1 MKKFLFLLSISLSSL
16 FATVDTEKPLPTIV
30 LEGDNGGY
38 YSSEAWNSEMLKGKT
53 TLLMYVDPDE
63 KSKGEVFKPTIE
75 AFEKELDFDK
85 FQIVVIINL
94 GATWKPDALIK
105 TMMKSKI
112 TDYPKRTY
120 VLDVHSTLVKGWN
133 LPDDEYNTLVISK
146 DGSVVYQHAGTW
158 DKSQMK
164 KVDNT
169 VRKLIEE

>member
-1 MKKFLFLLSISLSSL
+1 MKKLLFLLSLSFTAL
-16 FATVDTEKPLPTIV
+16 FATVDTDKPLPTIV

-38 YSSEAWNSEMLKGKT
+38 YSGEAWNADMLKGKT

-94 GATWKPDALIK
+94 GGTWKPDALIR

-120 VLDVHSTLVKGWN
+120 VLDVHSALVKGWD
-133 LPDDEYNTLVISK
+133 LPDDEYNTLVINK
-146 DGSVVYQHAGTW
+146 EGEVIYQHSGTW
-158 DKSQMK
+158 KESQMK
-164 KVDNT
+164 KADST
-169 VRKLIEE
+169 VRSLIQE

>member
-1 MKKFLFLLSISLSSL
+1 MKNLLFLLSVSLSSL
-16 FATVDTEKPLPTIV
+16 FATVDTENPLPTIV

-38 YSSEAWNSEMLKGKT
+38 YNETAWNSEMFKGKT

-94 GATWKPDALIK
+94 DATWKPDALIR

-120 VLDVHSTLVKGWN
+120 VLDVHSSLVKGWD
-133 LPDDEYNTLVISK
+133 LPDDEYNTLVINK
-146 DGSVVYQHAGTW
+146 DGRVVYQHAGTW
-158 DKSQMK
+158 EDAQMK

-169 VRKLIEE
+169 VRELLKK